1 MKKTKKLVDTQTQ
14 DTSTQGICI
23 IGRAQLTDM
32 AQPFADSCD
41 SIAARLR
48 QANADLAHIARAFDD
63 EFDKRYDDKVVMNS
77 CDQQHAPS

>member
-1 MKKTKKLVDTQTQ
+1 
-14 DTSTQGICI
+14 
-23 IGRAQLTDM
+23 M

-63 EFDKRYDDKVVMNS
+63 EFDKRYDDKVVW
-77 CDQQHAPS
+77 